1 MLSKVGS
8 KRSQAESSWKRF
20 LSTPVLSIGPDLSR
34 GTDDGTRTR
43 GGEGKAWEGRGGKK
57 RKGREEARREAGK
70 KEWKRSLFPPRIG
83 YEGEV
88 MSRCQNG
95 RGRQAKEDE
104 LGDERGK
111 EAMHLSRP
119 GLELVVVQ

>member
-1 MLSKVGS
+1 MMEHGH
-8 KRSQAESSWKRF
+8 E
-20 LSTPVLSIGPDLSR
+20 
-34 GTDDGTRTR
+34 
-43 GGEGKAWEGRGGKK
+43 EGRGSLRGKGGKK

-104 LGDERGK
+104 RETKEGK
-111 EAMHLSRP
+111 K
-119 GLELVVVQ
+119 QCT